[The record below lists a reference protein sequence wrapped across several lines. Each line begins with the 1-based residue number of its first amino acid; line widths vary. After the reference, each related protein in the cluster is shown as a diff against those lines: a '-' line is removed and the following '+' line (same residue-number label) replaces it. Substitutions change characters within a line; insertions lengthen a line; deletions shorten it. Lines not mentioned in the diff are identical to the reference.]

1 MTTTVSDVAAV
12 DAEAY
17 REQGFVLVP
26 QVFDAETMARAR
38 AEADA
43 MLARVVEAGTKVE
56 ATWKG
61 KWREKL
67 IGNDAAPNMMSGMGD
82 GDVMAM
88 ASAVSSIHNVQYHS
102 AFFNRLIADDRFTGA
117 VAQLIGPDVQLHHTK
132 YHVKPAGHGAPFPM
146 HQDHPFFPHEQHTM
160 LAAAIH
166 FDDADVENGC
176 LCVVPGS
183 NKLGPIQHIS
193 ESSHYLPLDEWP
205 LERAVPAVA
214 KAGDVLIFNYLTVHG
229 SYVNRSTRPRR
240 LLLVQMRSPLDRPTA
255 QVHLSPGQGTMLRGI
270 NPTGIL

>member
-67 IGNDAAPNMMSGMGD
+67 IRAEHDERYGRWRRD
-82 GDVMAM
+82 
-88 ASAVSSIHNVQYHS
+88 
-102 AFFNRLIADDRFTGA
+102 
-117 VAQLIGPDVQLHHTK
+117 
-132 YHVKPAGHGAPFPM
+132 GHG
-146 HQDHPFFPHEQHTM
+146 Q
-160 LAAAIH
+160 
-166 FDDADVENGC
+166 
-176 LCVVPGS
+176 
-183 NKLGPIQHIS
+183 
-193 ESSHYLPLDEWP
+193 
-205 LERAVPAVA
+205 
-214 KAGDVLIFNYLTVHG
+214 
-229 SYVNRSTRPRR
+229 RR
-240 LLLVQMRSPLDRPTA
+240 LQHP
-255 QVHLSPGQGTMLRGI
+255 
-270 NPTGIL
+270 